1 MPNLLI
7 YTENADEK
15 NKSEKTTMYFGIFL
29 KVLNST
35 EGKNFLFGQ
44 CEIDKKFTESFIQLI
59 HSKLQI
65 HLERKQVMQMDY

>member
-1 MPNLLI
+1 MMPNLLI

-35 EGKNFLFGQ
+35 EGKNFLFGE
-44 CEIDKKFTESFIQLI
+44 CEVDKKFTESFI
-59 HSKLQI
+59 
-65 HLERKQVMQMDY
+65 